1 MRDSLEEAIQFK
13 SRVRILGAISK
24 EGRLN
29 ITQLSRI
36 TGLNHY
42 NVMKSIK
49 VLKRIGLIK
58 VYRKEHN
65 HIVESN
71 FQSLA
76 ICFEKGEDMT
86 MELI

>member
-1 MRDSLEEAIQFK
+1 MTDSLEEAIQFK

-58 VYRKEHN
+58 VYRKDHN
-65 HIVESN
+65 HIIESS

-76 ICFEKGEDMT
+76 ISFEKGEGMT
-86 MELI
+86 MELV